1 MTAEEN
7 FDDLKNIHKNIE
19 MKLKSVQQ
27 SNENQINKEYREDN
41 SEIIEQINKEKCTKE
56 INQFEKNL
64 TENNAKLKEM
74 IKQEKEIIKKYI
86 EDFINKVESETNEHI
101 KLIESL
107 NLTEEEKQ
115 AEYIKCIEQLDNI
128 ISLNEALKNS
138 VMKSEENLLSFLNYS
153 NNPNKDIISD
163 FLLQNLI
170 NLKVNNIYNQFHY
183 SQKNDENIFN
193 DMKNPKIRNNIIKS
207 FLENGKNLHLHKLK
221 INKYSNLENI
231 KELLL
236 ITNWDKIEKISIK
249 DLSRK
254 DFKYLFN
261 KEKIKKKPFDFS
273 RSLFRSTISG
283 KIGESVFAQERLPSL
298 ALKSKERLSLNNSTL
313 IVDHS
318 KDDEFK
324 SSISPIYINKEYKY
338 KKVHI
343 KKCDLTEQN
352 LDDLFNNMNK
362 LKITSCK
369 LSFDFYGIKKNFNF
383 SNVTELYLD
392 DCGFVNENFNEIIY
406 SIINNE
412 KLRKNLKCLSFK
424 NNHIITLKFFR
435 FFMQGEIKKYIFDN
449 LELLDFSD
457 NQLKYLEGEISDVIP
472 NIKLIDLSNNDFHL
486 NVFGSLFKLN
496 KKIIE
501 NQESQIKENNPNP
514 VGFLILL
521 SNNPALLKGDLM
533 HEYLNHLTKTL
544 ENYHYPLKR
553 INLSGLFCNCKEHQ
567 DLFNIIKLKNFQKT
581 LVDIN
586 LSSCDLTD
594 EKLANFLLNNCIIN
608 IKKINLTNNKLT
620 DNLFKLLSEKKS
632 FYDIYNN
639 IKIIDLSVNDI
650 KLNNVQDVKNFV
662 RFFDSIHK
670 IIIKSTIA
678 EDNINNF
685 IRKSIII
692 FNEKQNAVKNIS
704 QYNYQE
710 LLVKDLIENKNN
722 KQDNLWN
729 NNNIKIIM
737 KNTIDYKFIEAAQKI
752 YQDFF
757 EKIVIENQVS
767 FH

>member
-1 MTAEEN
+1 
-7 FDDLKNIHKNIE
+7 
-19 MKLKSVQQ
+19 
-27 SNENQINKEYREDN
+27 
-41 SEIIEQINKEKCTKE
+41 
-56 INQFEKNL
+56 
-64 TENNAKLKEM
+64 
-74 IKQEKEIIKKYI
+74 
-86 EDFINKVESETNEHI
+86 
-101 KLIESL
+101 
-107 NLTEEEKQ
+107 
-115 AEYIKCIEQLDNI
+115 
-128 ISLNEALKNS
+128 
-138 VMKSEENLLSFLNYS
+138 
-153 NNPNKDIISD
+153 
-163 FLLQNLI
+163 
-170 NLKVNNIYNQFHY
+170 
-183 SQKNDENIFN
+183 
-193 DMKNPKIRNNIIKS
+193 
-207 FLENGKNLHLHKLK
+207 
-221 INKYSNLENI
+221 
-231 KELLL
+231 
-236 ITNWDKIEKISIK
+236 
-249 DLSRK
+249 
-254 DFKYLFN
+254 
-261 KEKIKKKPFDFS
+261 
-273 RSLFRSTISG
+273 
-283 KIGESVFAQERLPSL
+283 
-298 ALKSKERLSLNNSTL
+298 
-313 IVDHS
+313 
-318 KDDEFK
+318 
-324 SSISPIYINKEYKY
+324 
-338 KKVHI
+338 
-343 KKCDLTEQN
+343 
-352 LDDLFNNMNK
+352 MNK

-369 LSFDFYGIKKNFNF
+369 LSFDFYGIKKNFN
-383 SNVTELYLD
+383 SSHVTELYLD

-435 FFMQGEIKKYIFDN
+435 FFMQGEIKQYIFDN

-501 NQESQIKENNPNP
+501 NQESQIKENNQNP

-608 IKKINLTNNKLT
+608 IKKINLSNNKLT

-692 FNEKQNAVKNIS
+692 FNEKQNGEKNIS

-737 KNTIDYKFIEAAQKI
+737 KNTIDYNLLKQPKKYIEIFSK
-752 YQDFF
+752 
-757 EKIVIENQVS
+757 K
-767 FH
+767 